1 MFSWEDCI
9 YAWGSKAFSNPHA
22 YVAMWFYLTKTVGGW
37 SLLRTCSLLALVYS
51 SAQCFHSMMLDL
63 TKEEEKKIQLQNCIK
78 QIRENASCQPP
89 HHWTLKSCIS
99 DLISN
104 EHFFSNFT
112 DKLTWTCWY
121 TLTDL
126 HIKQRSKNIC
136 LFKLLEPPSG
146 NCELAN
152 TLDTT

>member
-22 YVAMWFYLTKTVGGW
+22 YVAMWFYLNSGGLISTKN
-37 SLLRTCSLLALVYS
+37 LLSTCSGVLIGTVFSLYDAW
-51 SAQCFHSMMLDL
+51 FN
-63 TKEEEKKIQLQNCIK
+63 KRRRKKIQLQNCIK